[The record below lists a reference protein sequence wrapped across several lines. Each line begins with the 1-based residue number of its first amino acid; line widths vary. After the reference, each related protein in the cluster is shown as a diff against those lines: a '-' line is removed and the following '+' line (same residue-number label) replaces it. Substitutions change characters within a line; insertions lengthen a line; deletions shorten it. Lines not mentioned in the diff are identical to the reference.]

1 MSPEAVQLS
10 EAESNTS
17 LNTTVTEPFASK
29 SKVTVPATV
38 VIDGS
43 SSSVT
48 VTVIDSVTVLFEPSV
63 TV

>member
-1 MSPEAVQLS
+1 MSA
-10 EAESNTS
+10 AESNTS